1 MLDVPELKEPSDDV
15 AIQITGLHKF
25 YPVFPSARHRLR
37 YLNSAIF
44 GGMERALEHAEKV
57 RAINGLSLTIRRG
70 ERVGIIGRNGA
81 GKSTLLKLLAGGFK
95 PNKGSIEINGEIY
108 SLMPGNVSFS
118 AEMSAHDN
126 ARNYLAQFGF
136 DNETITEKIREIEDF
151 VELGNYFHQPLK
163 NYSLGMRVRTEFAA
177 ATCLNAEILV
187 IDEVLGAGDT
197 YWTAKC
203 ARRMEELCLQ
213 GRTLL
218 FVSHALDQVMK
229 FCERCIWIDQGNVV
243 MEGSSF
249 EVSRRYEGFL
259 ERLSWH
265 TGDVEDKQAVLEE
278 IVPNLGDVTLPSSGQ
293 DVVRWPG
300 LGEVE
305 FTGIWINDQGVSAAE
320 MTVDD
325 MLELRLGLSV
335 QTEASRVLRI
345 VVTFWDGDGKRVAVL
360 ENTGLTLQGA
370 GEITAS
376 LNRGQLGAGNY
387 RLTFSLFSFDAG
399 ATTAKESAA
408 RQDVIYKSVG
418 LTVLPS
424 SRTCGT
430 GLDGYRFGVHL
441 SSETG
446 P

>member
-1 MLDVPELKEPSDDV
+1 MLDTPEHMEQSDDI
-15 AIQITGLHKF
+15 AIQITGLHKY

-37 YLNSAIF
+37 YLNAAIF
-44 GGMERALEHAEKV
+44 GGTESALEHAEKV
-57 RAINGLSLTIRRG
+57 RAINGLSLTVRRG

-95 PNKGSIEINGEIY
+95 PNKGSLEINGEIY

-136 DNETITEKIREIEDF
+136 DDETISAKTREIEEF
-151 VELGNYFHQPLK
+151 VELGNYFYQPLK

-177 ATCLNAEILV
+177 ATCLNAEILI

-203 ARRMEELCLQ
+203 AHRMEELCLQ

-265 TGDVEDKQAVLEE
+265 TGEVEDKQAVLEE
-278 IVPNLGDVTLPSSGQ
+278 IVPNLGDVTLPTSGQ
-293 DVVRWPG
+293 NVVRWPG

-305 FTGIWINDQGVSAAE
+305 FTGIWVNGEGVSAAE
-320 MTVDD
+320 ISVGDA
-325 MLELRLGLSV
+325 LELRFELVAEGAMPR
-335 QTEASRVLRI
+335 ELRI
-345 VVTFWDGDGKRVAVL
+345 VVTFWDEDGKRVAIL
-360 ENTGLTLQGA
+360 ENTSFTLHGRALT
-370 GEITAS
+370 TVVM
-376 LNRGQLGAGNY
+376 NKGQLGMGSYA
-387 RLTFSLFSFDAG
+387 LTFSLFSLDTST
-399 ATTAKESAA
+399 TTAEESAT
-408 RQDVIYKSVG
+408 RQDVIYKSVA
-418 LTVLPS
+418 LTVGAPS
-424 SRTCGT
+424 LSGVDRYT
-430 GLDGYRFGVHL
+430 YGVHF
-441 SSETG
+441 SDTVAV
-446 P
+446 